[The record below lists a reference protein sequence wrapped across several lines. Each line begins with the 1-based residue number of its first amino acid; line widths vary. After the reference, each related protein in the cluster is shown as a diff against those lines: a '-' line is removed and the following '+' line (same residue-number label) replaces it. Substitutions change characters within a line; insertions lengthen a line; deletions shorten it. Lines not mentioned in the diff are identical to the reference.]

1 MVDPNAVVPSDYK
14 MTQFTLLDGRQL
26 SGLIK
31 KETPQAITVRTVN
44 EEVVI
49 PTADI
54 EVKKPTQLSVM
65 PEGLFDAL
73 KPEEVLDL
81 VKYLMGKEQVPLPK

>member
-44 EEVVI
+44 EEV
-49 PTADI
+49 
-54 EVKKPTQLSVM
+54 
-65 PEGLFDAL
+65 
-73 KPEEVLDL
+73 
-81 VKYLMGKEQVPLPK
+81 